1 MALTIKQTMDYTRG
15 TTVPADDR
23 AILGGE
29 NAIVLGCFHRRSLTS
44 ITEDD
49 ESGVIG
55 NPVDTSNGTTESGAH
70 GDFPIVGIDRIIEHN
85 MISEIDSPFLTCSKL
100 SNDLDIMHEYHS
112 SMCISR
118 CPGYDTTNFRKRG
131 PDLTKKRMLHHF

>member
-1 MALTIKQTMDYTRG
+1 VALTIKQTMDYTRG

-70 GDFPIVGIDRIIEHN
+70 DDFPIVGIDRIIELN
-85 MISEIDSPFLTCSKL
+85 MISEIDSPCITCSKL

-118 CPGYDTTNFRKRG
+118 CPGC
-131 PDLTKKRMLHHF
+131 DLAKKQMPHHF